1 MIFLIYLDNA
11 ATTKMAPEV
20 MSAMIP
26 YMTEEYGN
34 AGTLYKLGR
43 DAAGAIAR
51 AREKIAALF
60 GCEPGQVVFTS
71 GGSEGNSTVFLG
83 LRKHLAEAG
92 KRHIVVSA
100 VEHESVLKAA
110 EALSEEGFSITRVA
124 PDTSGK
130 ISPRAVEDAI
140 RGDTGLV
147 SVMYVN
153 NEVGAVNDV
162 QEIGDICRAH
172 GALFHTDCVQAA
184 GQYPIEVE
192 RFHADF
198 ATVSAHK
205 IHGPKGVGALYVRDM
220 GKISPVLCGGNFQ
233 EFGVRG
239 GTENVPGI
247 VGFGAAYDLVGREL
261 KGEIT
266 VVSILKQTFFTALK
280 GCLGDLGL
288 DDQIL
293 HVNGRQ
299 VIEPGKILNLR
310 VDGVDAET
318 LVLALD
324 AKGVCVSAGS
334 ACQSHEARPSHVLLA
349 MGLSAEEA
357 RSSIRISFSRFN
369 QQEELVH
376 AAETTAR
383 CIAALLP
390 EPETAQQS

>member
-43 DAAGAIAR
+43 DAAGAVAK

-83 LRKHLAEAG
+83 LRKYLAEAG

-124 PDTSGK
+124 PDASGK

-220 GKISPVLCGGNFQ
+220 GKISPVLCGGNYQ

-349 MGLSAEEA
+349 MGLSEEEA

-390 EPETAQQS
+390 EPETAQPS